1 MNVFGY
7 AYYKFTRRYKRSGD
21 QYYYMAPITILSM
34 CQTLNINSLLPFI
47 IKFYMNNWILCTIFG
62 TFILF
67 NANYFLSKRKREQYE
82 RRWNKEKGAQ
92 KRWGRFAADAYVVFS
107 FVTYFASMPYYL
119 GYTGWEWDLN
129 WRWSWA
135 A

>member
-7 AYYKFTRRYKRSGD
+7 AYYKFTRRYKKVEG
-21 QYYYMAPITILSM
+21 QYYYMTPILLLSI
-34 CQTLNINSLLPFI
+34 CQAFNIMSLLPFI
-47 IKFYMNNWILCTIFG
+47 IRFYMNNWIVIAIEMF
-62 TFILF
+62 FILI

-82 RRWNKEKGAQ
+82 GRWSKEKGVQ
-92 KRWGRFAADAYVVFS
+92 KRWGRVAADAYVVFS

-135 A
+135 V

>member
-21 QYYYMAPITILSM
+21 QHYYIAPIVILSM
-34 CQTLNINSLLPFI
+34 CQACNIISLLPFI
-47 IKFYMNNWILCTIFG
+47 IRIYINNWIVIAIEML
-62 TFILF
+62 FILI

-82 RRWNKEKGAQ
+82 RRWSKEKGTK
-92 KRWGRFAADAYVVFS
+92 KRWGTVAANAYVVFS
-107 FVTYFASMPYYL
+107 LVTCFASYFRYL

>member
-7 AYYKFTRRYKRSGD
+7 AYYKFSRPYKRLEG
-21 QYYYMAPITILSM
+21 QYYYIAPIMLLSM
-34 CQTLNINSLLPFI
+34 CQAFNVISLLPFVI
-47 IKFYMNNWILCTIFG
+47 RFHMNNWIISAIGAF
-62 TFILF
+62 FILM

-82 RRWNKEKGAQ
+82 RRWSKEKGAQ
-92 KRWGRFAADAYVVFS
+92 KRWGTVAANAYVVFS
-107 FVTYFASMPYYL
+107 LVTCFASYFRYL